1 MKVCPNCHNAVDDN
15 ITFCPNCGANVGA
28 QQPQRP
34 QQPQQ
39 PQRPQQQYQQP
50 QQQYAQQQ
58 YQQQYQQQRPQYAN
72 VPDPYDHTSQFT
84 AEDVSAN
91 KLLAMLVYVLG
102 AVGIVI
108 ALLAGKDSAFAKFH
122 ARQGMKIVLL
132 ETICTLATTFLVW
145 TFIVP
150 LAGAVCTVIL
160 LVVRII
166 CFCQV
171 CSGKSVEPPIVRSFT
186 FLK

>member
-15 ITFCPNCGANVGA
+15 VTFCPNCGANVGA
-28 QQPQRP
+28 QQPQQQRP
-34 QQPQQ
+34 Q
-39 PQRPQQQYQQP
+39 QQQYQQP
-50 QQQYAQQQ
+50 QQQYSQPQYQQ
-58 YQQQYQQQRPQYAN
+58 YQQQYQQRPQYASIPN
-72 VPDPYDHTSQFT
+72 PYDHTSQFT

-91 KLLAMLVYVLG
+91 KLPALLVYALG

-108 ALLAGKDSAFAKFH
+108 ALLAGKDSEFAKFH

-132 ETICTLATTFLVW
+132 ETVLAVATAVLFWTLL
-145 TFIVP
+145 VP
-150 LAGAVCTVIL
+150 LAGSVCIVIL

-171 CSGKSVEPPIVRSFT
+171 CSGKAVEPPIVRSFT

>member
-1 MKVCPNCHNAVDDN
+1 MPNP
-15 ITFCPNCGANVGA
+15 F
-28 QQPQRP
+28 
-34 QQPQQ
+34 
-39 PQRPQQQYQQP
+39 
-50 QQQYAQQQ
+50 
-58 YQQQYQQQRPQYAN
+58 
-72 VPDPYDHTSQFT
+72 DHTSQFS

-108 ALLAGKDSAFAKFH
+108 ALLAGKDSEFAKFH